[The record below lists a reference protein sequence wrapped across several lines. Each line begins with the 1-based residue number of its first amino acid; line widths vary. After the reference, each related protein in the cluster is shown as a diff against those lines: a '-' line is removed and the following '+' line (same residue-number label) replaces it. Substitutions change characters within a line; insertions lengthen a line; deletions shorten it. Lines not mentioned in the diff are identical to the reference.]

1 MSHVRLRPE
10 DRKQQLLESALV
22 LLREDGYKYVTRIA
36 VAAMTGTTE
45 ALTNRYFG
53 SRDGMRAEVVELAAA
68 RRDKKALAQVV
79 AAGYVL
85 EGLPRQLDRD
95 VRAMAQELA
104 TV

>member
-1 MSHVRLRPE
+1 MAHVRLKPE

-22 LLREDGYKYVTRIA
+22 LLREDGYKHVTRIG

-45 ALTNRYFG
+45 ALVNRYFG
-53 SRDGMRAEVVELAAA
+53 SRNGMRAEVVAEAAK

-85 EGLPRQLDRD
+85 TGLPRQLERD
-95 VRAMAQELA
+95 VKAMASEMQPA
-104 TV
+104 